1 MLHIIKS
8 SPYATHALSHCLAYA
23 TTDSVIVLINDA
35 VLGALAESPL
45 DAALFTDNRSV
56 YVLEE
61 DVMARGVQAHLHPQ
75 VKQIDMQ
82 GLVQL
87 TEDHVTQMTW

>member
-23 TTDSVIVLINDA
+23 TPDSVIVLINDA
-35 VLGALAESPL
+35 VLGALANSPL
-45 DAALFTDNRSV
+45 GAALFTDNRSV